1 MRLLLVLAICFL
13 SGCGQESAAP
23 RAPGA
28 SSLPQVYTV
37 NYPLAWA
44 AQHLAGDQAEVH
56 FPAPA
61 GVDPAFWEPDLATIA
76 AYQGADLILLNGA
89 GYAKWIAE
97 ISLPRNRLLDTS
109 GKLQDQLIAVTAA
122 AVHSHGPSGDHSHG
136 DTAFTTWLDLSLFGQ
151 QVTAV
156 EQGLSRLITVDAAGL
171 AARIQNWH
179 EALSVLGQKLNGAP
193 ILYSH
198 PVYQYLDRAYGFNGQ
213 TLHWEPREY
222 PSPDQWQALT
232 ELLEQHRA
240 QLMLF
245 EAEPLAKTRARLA
258 ELGIAVSVFQP
269 MGNRP
274 AEGDFSSVMNAN
286 IDSLSNYLDS
296 GAP

>member
-1 MRLLLVLAICFL
+1 MMRLLLVLAICFL

-44 AQHLAGDQAEVH
+44 AQQLAGDQAEVH

-109 GKLQDQLIAVTAA
+109 GKLQDQLIAVTA
-122 AVHSHGPSGDHSHG
+122 
-136 DTAFTTWLDLSLFGQ
+136 
-151 QVTAV
+151 TAV
-156 EQGLSRLITVDAAGL
+156 
-171 AARIQNWH
+171 
-179 EALSVLGQKLNGAP
+179 
-193 ILYSH
+193 
-198 PVYQYLDRAYGFNGQ
+198 
-213 TLHWEPREY
+213 
-222 PSPDQWQALT
+222 
-232 ELLEQHRA
+232 
-240 QLMLF
+240 LMLNV
-245 EAEPLAKTRARLA
+245 PLPLPPVPQVSSSRSWWCGMGVMCRR
-258 ELGIAVSVFQP
+258 IA
-269 MGNRP
+269 
-274 AEGDFSSVMNAN
+274 
-286 IDSLSNYLDS
+286 
-296 GAP
+296 